1 MERTFW
7 KSPRLLP
14 ATHALYPWIL
24 LFNVTLAT
32 VLAIISSVSTAVANS
47 SIAGPLMIDETNS
60 AWLSTGYLAAV
71 GLCLPLSGW
80 LGKRQGAKFTFF
92 WGFAIF
98 IFASLLAA
106 FSPNFVFMLLMRLL
120 EGAGAGLI
128 FPISLT
134 ILQLSFP
141 QKLMSVALS
150 FYVGCGFGSGIIL
163 GLIAGGYIGQYM
175 PWQWV
180 YLINVFMGI
189 PCLLF
194 TAFFQQETESDK
206 TGPSFDF
213 IGFLLFGGFLASLL
227 VILTNVKASWNTLG
241 WDSKFAKGFISSI
254 FICFILLLIRQA
266 RYKNPII
273 RLHLFKQ
280 KHFSVGCVIL
290 MMTGALLF
298 GTVTT
303 FPSLFEKQL
312 GYQKFTVGLILSS
325 FGFVMGPVGTFV
337 GYLTK
342 LINVRVLA
350 LIGLVMLLVS
360 CFLQAEMITVQ
371 SENWQWIL
379 ILMIRA
385 CGVAFTLGPVTSMS
399 LEGIAPEDIPCGS
412 MIVTFCR
419 QMGGAMGGAILV
431 MIGVYREEYHSQIYS
446 SNVNIYSPAFHD
458 YTKAFAER
466 FKAILGFSHPE
477 SITLAKVMV
486 IKNVKAQAQI
496 SAINDAFFILGW
508 FVAFI
513 SLIVSILIIETLIKG
528 RKQHVLRNN

>member
-1 MERTFW
+1 MERNFW

-80 LGKRQGAKFTFF
+80 LGKRQGLKFTFF
-92 WGFAIF
+92 VGFAIF
-98 IFASLLAA
+98 VIASLLAS

-134 ILQLSFP
+134 ILQISFP
-141 QKLMSVALS
+141 KNMISVALS
-150 FYVGCGFGSGIIL
+150 IYVGCGFGSGIIL

-180 YLINVFMGI
+180 YLINVVLGI
-189 PCLLF
+189 PCLAF
-194 TAFFQQETESDK
+194 TAFFQQETEADK
-206 TGPSFDF
+206 TGLAFDF
-213 IGFLLFGGFLASLL
+213 IGFLFFGGFLASAL

-241 WDSKFAKGFISSI
+241 WDSKFAKGFMTSLV
-254 FICFILLLIRQA
+254 ICFILLMIREA

-280 KHFSVGCVIL
+280 KHFSVGCIIL
-290 MMTGALLF
+290 FMVGALLF

-303 FPSLFEKQL
+303 FPALFEKQL
-312 GYQKFTVGLILSS
+312 GYQKFTIGLILSS
-325 FGFVMGPVGTFV
+325 FGFVMGPVGAVV
-337 GYLTK
+337 GYLTRF
-342 LINVRVLA
+342 INVRILS
-350 LIGLVMLLVS
+350 LLGLGMLLLS
-360 CFLQAEMITVQ
+360 CFLQAEIITVQ
-371 SENWQWIL
+371 SEHWEWIM

-385 CGVAFTLGPVTSMS
+385 CGVAFTLGPVTSLA
-399 LEGIAPEDIPCGS
+399 LEGLAQEDIPCGS

-419 QMGGAMGGAILV
+419 QMGGAMGGATLV
-431 MIGVYREEYHSQIYS
+431 LLGVYREEYHSQIYG

-458 YTKAFAER
+458 YTRAFAER
-466 FKAILGFSHPE
+466 FREILGFSPSE
-477 SITLAKVMV
+477 SATLAKVMV
-486 IKNVKAQAQI
+486 IKNVKIQSQI
-496 SAINDAFFILGW
+496 SAINDAFFIMG
-508 FVAFI
+508 FVVTAV
-513 SLIVSILIIETLIKG
+513 SIVVGILIIETLIKG
-528 RKQHVLRNN
+528 RKQHVRGNS